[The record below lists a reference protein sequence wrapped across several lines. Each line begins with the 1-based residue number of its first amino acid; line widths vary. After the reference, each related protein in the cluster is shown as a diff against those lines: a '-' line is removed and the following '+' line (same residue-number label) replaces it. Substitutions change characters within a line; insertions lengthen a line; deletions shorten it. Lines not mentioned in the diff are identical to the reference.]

1 MAEVLI
7 TVVYSPASR
16 QIFERA
22 ISVPGGSSVLA
33 ALQASGLLAQTP
45 GLQEQLARGTYAIG
59 IWAKQADL
67 QAIVK
72 TGDRIEIC
80 RPLLVD
86 PKTARR
92 ERFKRQGSQ
101 RAGLFAKGKRSSGT

>member
-45 GLQEQLARGTYAIG
+45 GLQEQLARGTYSIG
-59 IWAKQADL
+59 IWAMPVDL

-92 ERFKRQGSQ
+92 ERFKRQGIQ